1 MFQFNVSGA
10 SSDNY
15 FYVNLYD
22 EAVKDGYELTQKPI
36 FAITSQQTGKQKLF
50 YPYSMDTT
58 KYNRYYKFLV
68 KYIKTEAAPV
78 FYPGTGFIAL
88 NDKDYPFGFYD
99 MQIWQNEPGYNNLN
113 LDNTLKLLYSGLLNV
128 NGTGNSTEVDYSEYT
143 TNDSETDN
151 VYLTY
156 VKP

>member
-50 YPYSMDTT
+50 YPYAVDTT
-58 KYNRYYKFLV
+58 NYNRY
-68 KYIKTEAAPV
+68 
-78 FYPGTGFIAL
+78 
-88 NDKDYPFGFYD
+88 
-99 MQIWQNEPGYNNLN
+99 
-113 LDNTLKLLYSGLLNV
+113 
-128 NGTGNSTEVDYSEYT
+128 
-143 TNDSETDN
+143 
-151 VYLTY
+151 
-156 VKP
+156 

>member
-22 EAVKDGYELTQKPI
+22 EAVKDGYELIQKPI
-36 FAITSQQTGKQKLF
+36 FAITSEQTGKQKLF
-50 YPYSMDTT
+50 YPYAMDTT
-58 KYNRYYKFLV
+58 NYKRYYKFQV

-88 NDKDYPFGFYD
+88 NDKDYPFGFYNL
-99 MQIWQNEPGYNNLN
+99 QIWQKEPGYTDLT
-113 LDNTLKLLYSGLLNV
+113 LDNTLKLLYSGILNV
-128 NGTGNSTEVDYSEYT
+128 NGTGDSTEVDYSEYT
-143 TNDSETDN
+143 TTDGETDN

>member
-1 MFQFNVSGA
+1 MFQFSVNGA
-10 SSDNY
+10 STDNY

-22 EAVKDGYELTQKPI
+22 EVIKDGYELIQEPI

-50 YPYSMDTT
+50 YPYTMDSDNY
-58 KYNRYYKFLV
+58 KRYYKFLV

-99 MQIWQNEPGYNNLN
+99 LQIWQKEAGYTDLS
-113 LDNTLKLLYSGLLNV
+113 LDNTIKLLYTGLLNV
-128 NGTGNSTEVDYSEYT
+128 NGTGDSTEVDYSEYAT
-143 TNDSETDN
+143 TDSDTDN